1 VKTVARLSFL
11 LITVLWGS
19 YYAVAKDALGR
30 IDPVIFTF
38 LEALVLV
45 PVGVVLI
52 ALNWRDLDK
61 AIIRRGVIL
70 GSSLCLA
77 MLTVTVAGK
86 FTAATDTAF
95 FPSLGGVVAAL
106 ITGILLRR
114 PLGKMVWVAGALSL
128 VGTFIILAMSG
139 SGVELRGDSIAFL
152 GALLYT
158 VYLFLVDH
166 DRQENNKGASEATYW
181 LILGIEHLTVAFGM
195 TLIVLLFGDWQHF
208 HPMFPKDL
216 AILVYIATAATFVPA
231 VLSTFMLRYVDPLEA
246 SFIFILEPVWGAVIA
261 HLYLG
266 ETMPLL
272 TYFGGA
278 VILCGT
284 IIYTWGTSDRALRQR
299 GARLSDRAKGRPIT
313 RSAASML
320 GYPLLF
326 CGGVILLDRLGGFP
340 PAAWLDLL
348 RLWSRLPEMAS
359 QGQETLVLM
368 LYARALCWGIAWGT
382 LLILGLLTAIS
393 AAHRFLAAPKERVRT
408 LALPASYQP
417 LQIGPPNPLRR
428 TTRTLSSP
436 VAQRRQIERAR
447 RLGMAAPLPSCR
459 IVDSLKEI
467 EQDE

>member
-1 VKTVARLSFL
+1 
-11 LITVLWGS
+11 
-19 YYAVAKDALGR
+19 
-30 IDPVIFTF
+30 
-38 LEALVLV
+38 
-45 PVGVVLI
+45 
-52 ALNWRDLDK
+52 
-61 AIIRRGVIL
+61 
-70 GSSLCLA
+70 
-77 MLTVTVAGK
+77 M
-86 FTAATDTAF
+86 
-95 FPSLGGVVAAL
+95 
-106 ITGILLRR
+106 
-114 PLGKMVWVAGALSL
+114 
-128 VGTFIILAMSG
+128 
-139 SGVELRGDSIAFL
+139 
-152 GALLYT
+152 LYT

-166 DRQENNKGASEATYW
+166 DRQENNKGAGEASYW

-272 TYFGGA
+272 TYLGGA

-284 IIYTWGTSDRALRQR
+284 ILYTWSTSDRALRP
-299 GARLSDRAKGRPIT
+299 GAHLSARAKGRLIT

-348 RLWSRLPEMAS
+348 RLWSHLPEMAS
-359 QGQETLVLM
+359 QGQETLVLT
-368 LYARALCWGIAWGT
+368 LYARALCWGVAWCA
-382 LLILGLLTAIS
+382 LLVLGLLTAIS
-393 AAHRFLAAPKERVRT
+393 AARRFIVTPKESARI
-408 LALPASYQP
+408 LALPAGYQP

-447 RLGMAAPLPSCR
+447 RLGMVAPLPSYR
-459 IVDSLKEI
+459 IVESLKEI

>member
-1 VKTVARLSFL
+1 MKTVARLAFL

-45 PVGVVLI
+45 PVGLVLI
-52 ALNWRDLDK
+52 ALSWHELDK
-61 AIIRRGVIL
+61 ATIKRGVIL
-70 GSSLCLA
+70 GGSLCLA
-77 MLTVTVAGK
+77 MLTIAVAEK
-86 FTAATDTAF
+86 FTAATNTAF

-106 ITGILLRR
+106 ITGMILRR
-114 PLGKMVWVAGALSL
+114 PLGRMVWVAGALSL
-128 VGTFIILAMSG
+128 AGTCIILAMSG

-166 DRQENNKGASEATYW
+166 DRQENNKGEGEAIYW

-195 TLIVLLFGDWQHF
+195 TLIALLFGNWQQF
-208 HPMFPKDL
+208 HPVFPRDL
-216 AILVYIATAATFVPA
+216 AIIVYIATAATFVPA

-246 SFIFILEPVWGAVIA
+246 SFIFILEPVWGALIA

-272 TYFGGA
+272 NYLGGA
-278 VILCGT
+278 FITCGT
-284 IIYTWGTSDRALRQR
+284 VIYTWGTSGRVLRQR
-299 GARLSDRAKGRPIT
+299 GTHRSARAQGRPHL
-313 RSAASML
+313 RSIVDVL

-340 PAAWLDLL
+340 PTAWLDLL
-348 RLWSRLPEMAS
+348 HAWTSLSEMAR
-359 QGQETLVLM
+359 QGQEMLVLM
-368 LYARALCWGIAWGT
+368 LYWRALCWAVAWGA
-382 LLILGLLTAIS
+382 LLILGILTAITT
-393 AAHRFLAAPKERVRT
+393 ARRFLAAPKEQAPI
-408 LALPASYQP
+408 LGLPAGYQP
-417 LQIGPPNPLRR
+417 LQIGPPSQLRR
-428 TTRTLSSP
+428 TTRKLRSSI
-436 VAQRRQIERAR
+436 VQRRQLERAR
-447 RLGMAAPLPSCR
+447 RLGTPVPLHAYG